1 MFLHKCDIV
10 KLFITHMY
18 IVFVYRFRKK
28 ISQSRSEKFFTLFF
42 FGNFREFSQKLKRHT
57 LKGAKWKKQER
68 QYDCE
73 EYIAMN

>member
-42 FGNFREFSQKLKRHT
+42 FGNFREFSQKLKKAYT
-57 LKGAKWKKQER
+57 QGSQMEEAGK
-68 QYDCE
+68 YDCE